1 MLQKAD
7 WQVLN
12 YLTLAQEPAF
22 ISQIARDIRLGK
34 SSVSRALKALKS
46 YSFIK
51 YAQRGRSIFCEV
63 DRRSPILAKVRV
75 ALNLIEIEP
84 KLTALKKIANKIVLF
99 GSCSKGIDT
108 HESDID
114 LLVITPDKIKTV
126 KLTQSIKFNRRIQ
139 WVIKT
144 PQEYI
149 VLNSKEPVFAEELG
163 AGIILWEVYENT

>member
-22 ISQIARDIRLGK
+22 VSQIARDISLGK

-51 YAQRGRSIFCEV
+51 FIQRGKSVFCEI
-63 DRRSPILAKVRV
+63 DRRSAVLTKIRV
-75 ALNLIEIEP
+75 AFNLIEIEP
-84 KLTALKKIANKIVLF
+84 KLSALQKIANKIILF
-99 GSCSKGIDT
+99 GSCSKGTDT
-108 HESDID
+108 YESDID
-114 LLVITPDKIKTV
+114 LLIVTSDKAKAV
-126 KLTQSIKFNRRIQ
+126 SMAQSIKASRKIQ

-149 VLNSKEPVFAEELG
+149 ILNNKEPIFAEELG
-163 AGIILWEVYENT
+163 AGIVLWESS